1 MLYLFYQYSEGGY
14 SDETIKENNS
24 KSCYG
29 TPVSSHTCPFNEC
42 NSSGRFR
49 RKSDRIKSGLHKRP
63 NTTYMEKSIQSQKYE
78 IYRSTNGKK
87 YKKVKTVKGLSW
99 QDTKKGELWYKVRAV
114 NGRQKGKFSSTVSV
128 YTIGGRISLRQ
139 TGNSFLSAGTSVF
152 ALEIWNYASK
162 KPAFIGCS
170 NNGRK
175 MTDFPIYV
183 YNKNTRRYEK
193 SLTNE
198 AYYHGALSSAAG
210 ETDLKTSILH
220 KGKGNYIIYVA
231 GLGMIYP
238 YVNAY
243 DNPNIYTYYIN
254 TYFKIGS
261 RKYRLRLSSNSSYYK
276 DYQVQRI
283 R

>member
-1 MLYLFYQYSEGGY
+1 MKQLKK
-14 SDETIKENNS
+14 TI
-24 KSCYG
+24 
-29 TPVSSHTCPFNEC
+29 VSLVMALLLAVTLIPSTNVTVQAA
-42 NSSGRFR
+42 SVG
-49 RKSDRIKSGLHKRP
+49 KVTGIKAVYTKGKTKLTWKKASRAK
-63 NTTYMEKSIQSQKYE
+63 KYE

-87 YKKVKTVKGLSW
+87 FKKVKTVKGLSW

-114 NGRQKGKFSSTVSV
+114 NGRKKGKFSSAVSV

-139 TGNSFLSAGTSVF
+139 TGNSFL
-152 ALEIWNYASK
+152 
-162 KPAFIGCS
+162 IGCS

-220 KGKGNYIIYVA
+220 KGKGNYIISVA

-261 RKYRLRLSSNSSYYK
+261 RKYRLRVSSNSSYYK